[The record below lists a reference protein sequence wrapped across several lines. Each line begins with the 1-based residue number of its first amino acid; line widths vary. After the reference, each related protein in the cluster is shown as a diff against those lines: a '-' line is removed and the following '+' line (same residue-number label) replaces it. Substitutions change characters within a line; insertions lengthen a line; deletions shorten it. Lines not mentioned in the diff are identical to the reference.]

1 MVEILSG
8 GWGIANI
15 AVHFDVITSLV
26 SLVYWGFRCEKVTSQ
41 GESYSNVA

>member
-1 MVEILSG
+1 MIFVMGLTD
-8 GWGIANI
+8 
-15 AVHFDVITSLV
+15 FDVITSLV